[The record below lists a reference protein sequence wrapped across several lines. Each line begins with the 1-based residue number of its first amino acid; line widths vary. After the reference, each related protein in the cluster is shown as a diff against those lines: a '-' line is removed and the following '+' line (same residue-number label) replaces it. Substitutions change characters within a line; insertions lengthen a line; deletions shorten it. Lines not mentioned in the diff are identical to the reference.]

1 MEKAYY
7 LGLDQGTTGETALL
21 LDRDM
26 RVVARGYHEH
36 RQFFPKPGW
45 VEHVPQEI
53 LDSLLKAAEQAM
65 RNVDVCWEQSRSI
78 GLANQG
84 KTCLMWDRYTPL
96 SCGRIA
102 APPLRRAHW
111 RSSTGRTSSR
121 APD

>member
-1 MEKAYY
+1 
-7 LGLDQGTTGETALL
+7 
-21 LDRDM
+21 M

-111 RSSTGRTSSR
+111 RSSTGRTSSS